1 MILRTLLALLISASL
16 LSVQGDSA
24 EIDDAL
30 TAAKKEY
37 EESLNKAKALWKAIE
52 LSETNLENQNTES
65 VGEGHYPNKTGS
77 CSPDP
82 IQQGEAL

>member
-37 EESLNKAKALWKAIE
+37 EESLSNARKDLISQLTRRIEAAEKSKKTDSARNYEQKCRLWKKIA
-52 LSETNLENQNTES
+52 
-65 VGEGHYPNKTGS
+65 P
-77 CSPDP
+77 CRR
-82 IQQGEAL
+82 